1 MSLVKEISK
10 RRTFAIISH
19 PDAGKTTLTE
29 KMLLYGKAIHL
40 AGSVRARRNQRSTR
54 SDWMSIEKER
64 GISISSTVMQFPY
77 NGHVVNLLDTPG
89 HADFSEDTYRTLSA
103 VDSAVMVLDAAKGIE
118 AQTKKL
124 FEVCRDRGI
133 PIFTFINKMD
143 RPSKDPLELLDE
155 LETVLRMEPVP
166 VNWPIGSGPSFMGVY
181 DLASQDVHL
190 FDRTSRNQTI
200 SPELITTIED
210 ERIRSTLSDYELENL
225 DGQLELIEGLGL
237 DFDPAK
243 VLNGQQTPVFFGS
256 ALTNFGVELFMNAF
270 VEVAPPPASYETE
283 GGLINPSDDVFSG
296 FVFKIQANMDPK
308 HRDSVAYM
316 RICSG
321 KFERNMTVKHPQ
333 SGKNLRLP
341 SPYTFFADERHVVE
355 DAYPGDIIGL
365 PNKDFAIG
373 DTLHSGKNIKFDAI
387 PRFDPEHF
395 AMLRNTDISKQKN
408 FLKGLRQLEKEGA
421 MQVLYRA
428 DSIQRTP
435 ILAVV
440 GQLQFDVVIARLK
453 AEYNV
458 DTVLEA
464 QPWQISRW
472 VEGTDADIDAL
483 PWGYGVVKATDRDNK
498 LVALFRSKYDLE
510 HCQQKYPDVTFE
522 VIH

>member
-1 MSLVKEISK
+1 MSLTKEIQK

-166 VNWPIGSGPSFMGVY
+166 VNWPIGSGESFMGVY
-181 DLASQDVHL
+181 DLQSQDVHL

-200 SPELITTIED
+200 APESITTID
-210 ERIRSTLSDYELENL
+210 DKRIKYKLSDYEQETLE
-225 DGQLELIEGLGL
+225 GQLELIEGLGME
-237 DFDPAK
+237 FDPAQ
-243 VLNGQQTPVFFGS
+243 VLNGTQTPVFFGS

-270 VEVAPPPASYETE
+270 VEVAPPPAPYETE
-283 GGLINPSDDVFSG
+283 TGMVSPTDSEFSG
-296 FVFKIQANMDPK
+296 FVFKIQANMNPK
-308 HRDSVAYM
+308 HRDSVAYL

-333 SGKNLRLP
+333 SGKQLRLP
-341 SPYTFFADERHVVE
+341 SPYTFFADERHVVD

-373 DTLHSGKNIKFDAI
+373 DTLHNGKNIAFDAI

-395 AMLRNTDISKQKN
+395 AMLRNMDISKQKN
-408 FLKGLRQLEKEGA
+408 FLKGLRQLEREGA

-428 DSIQRTP
+428 DTIQRTP

-440 GQLQFDVVIARLK
+440 GQLQFDVVQARLET
-453 AEYNV
+453 EYNV
-458 DTVLEA
+458 KTQLEA
-464 QPWQISRW
+464 QPWQLSRW
-472 VEGTDADIDAL
+472 VTGSDADIEKL
-483 PWGYGVVKATDRDNK
+483 PWGYGLVKATDRDDK

-510 HCQQKYPDVTFE
+510 HCVERHPDVTFE